1 MAILLRAPLLAV
13 LGALVTAAALFSATG
28 AAGLIL
34 LSPLLAVGL
43 ALCTYERKIASQWP
57 VLLVLAG
64 LTFFCALRMY
74 LVFTCPLL
82 PSRSVKTVG
91 TVSLVRP
98 WGRGFAAVID
108 TAEGSFLL
116 RLHFAELTEGD
127 QVKVEGVTRRLKSVG
142 GRDGFD
148 EERYWRARGVV
159 ARLSP
164 SRLEPL
170 PAQGWNLHRLRHR
183 LSRALIIHMPP
194 LTGAYLRA
202 AWLGQRDEALG
213 RQHRAWG
220 TSHLLAVSGFHVG
233 IVVLCAAL
241 LLPERRGNVL
251 VLSAILWGYV
261 LLTGAAPSALRAAL
275 MLQAA
280 FFARVLGRPLNPVNS
295 VSLAAVLLLVHSPFL
310 FWDVGWRLS
319 VLAAMTI
326 AAMAGG
332 GRFAKVRTWLL
343 LSPLI
348 ALVTFPQTAYTFK
361 GVPLAGVLLNFVAPT
376 FFSAGFVLA
385 SAGAALRLLGL
396 PLASWLLMASEGAF
410 LLWGAGANGLAG
422 LVPAFVP
429 WGPLIAWLGAGA
441 LLLLL
446 CRFMRLT
453 ALRTA
458 LLTTGGTIVSFLI
471 FL

>member
-13 LGALVTAAALFSATG
+13 LGALVTATALFSATG

-64 LTFFCALRMY
+64 LTFFFALRMH
-74 LVFTCPLL
+74 LVLTCPLL

-108 TAEGSFLL
+108 TAEGGFLL
-116 RLHFAELTEGD
+116 RLHFAGLAEGD
-127 QVKVEGVTRRLKSVG
+127 RVKVEGVTRRLNSAG

-148 EERYWRARGVV
+148 EERYWRARGVT

-170 PAQGWNLHRLRHR
+170 PAQGWSLHRLRHR
-183 LSRALIIHMPP
+183 LSRALVIHMPP

-202 AWLGQRDEALG
+202 AWLGQRDESLG

-241 LLPERRGNVL
+241 LLPGGRGNVL

-280 FFARVLGRPLNPVNS
+280 FFARVLGRPLNSLNS
-295 VSLAAVLLLVHSPFL
+295 VSLAAVLLLIHSPFL

-326 AAMAGG
+326 TAMAGW

-361 GVPLAGVLLNFVAPT
+361 GVPLVGILLNFVAPT

-385 SAGAALRLLGL
+385 SAGAALCLLGL

-410 LLWGAGANGLAG
+410 LLWGAGASGLAR

-458 LLTTGGTIVSFLI
+458 LLTTGGTIASFLI

>member
-1 MAILLRAPLLAV
+1 MAVLLRAPLLAV
-13 LGALVTAAALFSATG
+13 LGALVTATALFSATG

-57 VLLVLAG
+57 ALLVLAG
-64 LTFFCALRMY
+64 LTFLCALRMY
-74 LVFTCPLL
+74 LVLTCPPM

-98 WGRGFAAVID
+98 WGRSFAAVID

-116 RLHFAELTEGD
+116 RLHFAELVEGEH
-127 QVKVEGVTRRLKSVG
+127 VKVEGVTRRLRSAGV
-142 GRDGFD
+142 RDGFD

-170 PAQGWNLHRLRHR
+170 PAKGWSLHRLRHR
-183 LSRALIIHMPP
+183 LSRALVIHMPS

-202 AWLGQRDEALG
+202 AWLGERDEALG

-241 LLPERRGNVL
+241 LLPGGKGNVL
-251 VLSAILWGYV
+251 ALSAILWGYV

-280 FFARVLGRPLNPVNS
+280 FLARVLGRPVNPVNS

-326 AAMAGG
+326 TAMAGWG
-332 GRFAKVRTWLL
+332 HFAKVRTWLL

-361 GVPLAGVLLNFVAPT
+361 GVPLVGILLNFVAPT

-385 SAGAALRLLGL
+385 SAGAALCLLGL

-410 LLWGAGANGLAG
+410 LLWGAGASGLAR

-458 LLTTGGTIVSFLI
+458 LLTTGGTIASFLI